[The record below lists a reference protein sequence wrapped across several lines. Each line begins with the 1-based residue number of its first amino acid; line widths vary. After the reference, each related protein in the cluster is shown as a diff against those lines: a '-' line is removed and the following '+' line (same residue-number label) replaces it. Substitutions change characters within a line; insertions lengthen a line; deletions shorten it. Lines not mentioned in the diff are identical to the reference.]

1 MSAVSA
7 VGGGAS
13 DDTRIPESNVKYR
26 AAWRMGLGALLWS
39 TLVTACGVSGRT
51 VEEARG
57 GRGGDSGAGVGLA
70 GAGTDSTGGAS
81 GGEAGSPSASGGGGA
96 AGSPG
101 VLGGGGAAGSSG
113 VPGGGGAAGSSGVP
127 GGGGEA
133 GGSGVPGGGGAAG
146 GSGVPGGG
154 GAAGSSGVPG
164 GGGAAGSSGVPGGG
178 GEGGSLNEG
187 GSNVDTGGRAGS
199 GGGGGS
205 NGGAGTAGE
214 ESEPP
219 RCESGAARCDGE
231 LPELCENG
239 EWVPQAPCPASTPLC
254 TNGIC
259 GTARLVGG
267 IVTVGPPSSMPTT
280 ALRLVDHGFDHL
292 ARNCGTV
299 RDRTVCVI
307 GGIHP

>member
-1 MSAVSA
+1 M
-7 VGGGAS
+7 
-13 DDTRIPESNVKYR
+13 KYR

-101 VLGGGGAAGSSG
+101 VL
-113 VPGGGGAAGSSGVP
+113 
-127 GGGGEA
+127 
-133 GGSGVPGGGGAAG
+133 
-146 GSGVPGGG
+146 GGG